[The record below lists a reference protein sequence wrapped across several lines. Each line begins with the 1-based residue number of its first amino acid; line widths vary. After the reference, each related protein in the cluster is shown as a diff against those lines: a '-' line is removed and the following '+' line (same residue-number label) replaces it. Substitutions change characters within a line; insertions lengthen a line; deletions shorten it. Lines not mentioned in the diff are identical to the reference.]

1 MITYKKREKIVCMY
15 VYILCYIFFF
25 IYILYTNVLPFV
37 YILNFNELFYK
48 VIVYDHF
55 NCMVNDNITT
65 KLDSIGMARL

>member
-1 MITYKKREKIVCMY
+1 ML
-15 VYILCYIFFF
+15 YIFF